1 MSFFTWFVAKRLFA
15 EGGSSGR
22 ASRLATGIA
31 TTGVAIGLA
40 VMLVSVAIVLG
51 FQKEVE
57 DKVLG
62 FGAHIKVLNYKSLGM
77 QEFSPIVID
86 DSVMSRLSAI
96 PNVASVARFCTK
108 LGMLKTDANFRGIA
122 IQGVGQDCD
131 QTFIRSHLVK
141 GEMPLFTDSA
151 SSGKL
156 VISQAMAR
164 EMQVDVG
171 QTIYAY
177 FFEQTVRARKFT
189 VAGIYRTNLTDFDK
203 NFAYTDLFTI
213 HRLLGWDAHQY
224 AGAEIR
230 LKDFDRLDETLLD
243 VVNEVNH
250 KQDAYGEYYSSMSI
264 RMEHSQIFAWLKL
277 LDMDVIVILIL
288 MICVSVFTAVS
299 GLLIIILERTNFIG
313 IMKALGARN
322 SQVRHLFLNYALLII
337 IRGIVLGNVLAFAL
351 ILLQKYTGVVT
362 LDPEVYYVEAV
373 PVLVNWWWVAAID
386 LGTFVLSALAMIV
399 PSFVVSNITP
409 AKSIRFE

>member
-1 MSFFTWFVAKRLFA
+1 MFTWFVAKRLFA
-15 EGGSSGR
+15 QGGSSGR

-51 FQKEVE
+51 FQKEVQ

-62 FGAHIKVLNYKSLGM
+62 FGAHIKVLNYKSLGQ

-86 DSVMSRLSAI
+86 DSLVARLNDI
-96 PNVASVARFCTK
+96 PNIASVARFCTK
-108 LGMLKTDANFRGIA
+108 PGMLKTEANFKGIA
-122 IQGVGQDCD
+122 IQGIGQDYD
-131 QTFIRSHLVK
+131 QSFISSHLVK
-141 GEMPLFTDSA
+141 GEMPQFTDSVG
-151 SSGKL
+151 SGKL

-171 QTIYAY
+171 ETIYAY
-177 FFEQTVRARKFT
+177 FFERAVRARKFT

-213 HRLLGWDAHQY
+213 HRLLGWDSQQY

-230 LKDFDRLDETLLD
+230 LKDFERLNETLLD
-243 VVNEVNH
+243 VVGEVNH
-250 KQDAYGEYYSSMSI
+250 KQDAYGAYYSSLSI
-264 RMEHSQIFAWLKL
+264 KMEHPSIFAWLGL
-277 LDMDVIVILIL
+277 LDMDVAVILIL
-288 MICVSVFTAVS
+288 MICVSVFTAIS

-322 SQVRHLFLNYALLII
+322 RQVRHLFLNYALLII
-337 IRGIVLGNVLAFAL
+337 VRGIVLGNILAFAL
-351 ILLQKYTGVVT
+351 ILLQKYTGLVT

-386 LGTFVLSALAMIV
+386 LGTFVISALAMIV

-409 AKSIRFE
+409 ARSIRFE

>member
-1 MSFFTWFVAKRLFA
+1 MPMFSWFVAKRLFA
-15 EGGSSGR
+15 QGGSSGR

-31 TTGVAIGLA
+31 TFGVAIGLA
-40 VMLVSVAIVLG
+40 VMLVSVSIVLG
-51 FQKEVE
+51 FQREVQ

-62 FGAHIKVLNYKSLGM
+62 FGAHIKVLNYKSLGQ
-77 QEFSPIVID
+77 QEFTPIVID
-86 DSVMSRLSAI
+86 DSIVSRLSAI

-108 LGMLKTDANFRGIA
+108 PGMLKTDANFRGIA
-122 IQGVGQDCD
+122 IQGIGQDYD
-131 QTFIRSHLVK
+131 QSFISSHLVK
-141 GEMPLFTDSA
+141 GEMPEFTDSV

-156 VISQAMAR
+156 VISQQVAR

-171 QTIYAY
+171 ETIYAY

-189 VAGIYRTNLTDFDK
+189 VAAIYRTNLTDFDK
-203 NFAYTDLFTI
+203 NFAYTDLCSV
-213 HRLLGWDAHQY
+213 HRLLGWDSQQY

-230 LKDFDRLDETLLD
+230 LKDFNRLDETLMD
-243 VVNEVNH
+243 VVNEVNR
-250 KQDAYGEYYSSMSI
+250 KQDAYGYYYSSLSI
-264 RMEHSQIFAWLKL
+264 RMEHPQIFAWLGL
-277 LDMDVIVILIL
+277 LDMDIVVILIL
-288 MICVSVFTAVS
+288 MICVSIFTTVS

-322 SQVRHLFLNYALLII
+322 RQMRHLFLNYAMLII
-337 IRGIVLGNVLAFAL
+337 VRGIVLGNILAFAL
-351 ILLQKYTGVVT
+351 ILLQKYTGLVT
-362 LDPEVYYVEAV
+362 LDPEIYYVEAV

-386 LGTFVLSALAMIV
+386 AGTFLISALAMVV

>member
-1 MSFFTWFVAKRLFA
+1 MFTWFVAKRLFA
-15 EGGSSGR
+15 QGGSSGR

-31 TTGVAIGLA
+31 TVGVAIGLA

-51 FQKEVE
+51 FQREVQN
-57 DKVLG
+57 KVLG
-62 FGAHIKVLNYKSLGM
+62 FGAHIKVINYQSLGR

-86 DSVMSRLSAI
+86 DSVTSRLSAI
-96 PNVASVARFCTK
+96 PNVASVARFCIK
-108 LGMLKTDANFRGIA
+108 PGMLKTDANFRGIA
-122 IQGVGQDCD
+122 IQGIGQDYD
-131 QTFIRSHLVK
+131 QTFISSHLVK
-141 GEMPLFTDSA
+141 GEMPQLTDSV
-151 SSGKL
+151 SSGSI
-156 VISQAMAR
+156 VISQTTAR

-171 QTIYAY
+171 ETVYAY

-213 HRLLGWDAHQY
+213 HRLLGWDAQQY

-230 LKDFDRLDETLLD
+230 LKDFDRLDETLYD

-250 KQDAYGEYYSSMSI
+250 RQDAYGGYYSSLTI
-264 RMEHSQIFAWLKL
+264 QMEHPQIFAWLNL
-277 LDMDVIVILIL
+277 LDMDIAVILIL

-322 SQVRHLFLNYALLII
+322 KQVRHLFLNYALLII
-337 IRGIVLGNVLAFAL
+337 LRGIVLGNLLAFAL
-351 ILLQKYTGVVT
+351 ILVQKYTGIVT
-362 LDPEVYYVEAV
+362 LDPEVYYIEAV
-373 PVLVNWWWVAAID
+373 PVLVNWLWVALLDA
-386 LGTFVLSALAMIV
+386 GTFLISALAMIV

>member
-1 MSFFTWFVAKRLFA
+1 MFTWFVAKRLFA

-31 TTGVAIGLA
+31 TVGVAIGLA

-51 FQKEVE
+51 FQKEVQ

-62 FGAHIKVLNYKSLGM
+62 FGAHIKVMNYRSLGQ

-86 DSVMSRLSAI
+86 DSVTSRLTTI

-108 LGMLKTDANFRGIA
+108 PGMLKTDANFRGIA
-122 IQGVGQDCD
+122 IQGIGQDYD
-131 QTFIRSHLVK
+131 SSFISSHMIE
-141 GEMPLFTDSA
+141 GEMPEFTDSVG
-151 SSGKL
+151 SGKL

-164 EMQVDVG
+164 EMQVEVG

-213 HRLLGWDAHQY
+213 HRLLGWDSQQY

-230 LKDFDRLDETLLD
+230 LQDFEKLDETLMY

-250 KQDAYGEYYSSMSI
+250 KQDAYGNYYSSMSI
-264 RMEHSQIFAWLKL
+264 RMEHPQIFAWLRL
-277 LDMDVIVILIL
+277 LDMDIVVILIL
-288 MICVSVFTAVS
+288 MICVSIFTAVS

-322 SQVRHLFLNYALLII
+322 KQVRHLFLNYAMLII
-337 IRGIVLGNVLAFAL
+337 LRGIVLGNILAFAL
-351 ILLQKYTGVVT
+351 IYLQKYTGLVT
-362 LDPEVYYVEAV
+362 LDPDVYYVEAV
-373 PVLVNWWWVAAID
+373 PVLVNWWWVLAID
-386 LGTFVLSALAMIV
+386 LGTLVISALAMIV

>member
-1 MSFFTWFVAKRLFA
+1 MFTWFVAKRLFA

-51 FQKEVE
+51 FQKEVQ

-62 FGAHIKVLNYKSLGM
+62 FGAHIKVLNYKSLSS
-77 QEFSPIVID
+77 QELSPIVID
-86 DSVMSRLSAI
+86 DSLTSRLAAI

-108 LGMLKTDANFRGIA
+108 PGMLKTDANFRGIA
-122 IQGVGQDCD
+122 IQGIGQDYD
-131 QTFIRSHLVK
+131 RSFISSHLVK
-141 GEMPLFTDSA
+141 GEMPEFTDSVG
-151 SSGKL
+151 SGKL

-171 QTIYAY
+171 ETIYAY

-203 NFAYTDLFTI
+203 NFAYTDLYTI
-213 HRLLGWDAHQY
+213 HRLLDWDSQQY

-230 LKDFDRLDETLLD
+230 LQDFDRLNETLHA

-250 KQDAYGEYYSSMSI
+250 KQDAYGNYYSSLSI
-264 RMEHSQIFAWLKL
+264 RMEHPQIFAWLKL
-277 LDMDVIVILIL
+277 LDMDIAVILIL
-288 MICVSVFTAVS
+288 MICVSIFTSVS

-322 SQVRHLFLNYALLII
+322 RQMRYLFVNYALLII
-337 IRGIVLGNVLAFAL
+337 VRGIVLGNVLAFAL
-351 ILLQKYTGVVT
+351 ILLQKYTGIIT
-362 LDPEVYYVEAV
+362 LDPDVYYVEAM
-373 PVLVNWWWVAAID
+373 PVLVNWLWVACID
-386 LGTFVLSALAMIV
+386 VGTLFISALAMIV
-399 PSFVVSNITP
+399 PSFVVSHITP

>member
-1 MSFFTWFVAKRLFA
+1 MFTWFVAKRLFA

-51 FQKEVE
+51 FQKEVQ

-62 FGAHIKVLNYKSLGM
+62 FGAHIKVLNYKSLSS
-77 QEFSPIVID
+77 QELSPIVID
-86 DSVMSRLSAI
+86 DSLTSRIAAI

-108 LGMLKTDANFRGIA
+108 PGMLKTDANFRGIA
-122 IQGVGQDCD
+122 IQGIGQDYD
-131 QTFIRSHLVK
+131 RSFISSHLVK
-141 GEMPLFTDSA
+141 GEMPEFTDSVG
-151 SSGKL
+151 SGKL

-171 QTIYAY
+171 ETIYAY

-203 NFAYTDLFTI
+203 NFAYTDLYTI
-213 HRLLGWDAHQY
+213 HRLLDWDSQQY

-230 LKDFDRLDETLLD
+230 LQDFDRLNETLHA

-250 KQDAYGEYYSSMSI
+250 KQDAYGNYYSSLSI
-264 RMEHSQIFAWLKL
+264 RMEHPQIFAWLKL
-277 LDMDVIVILIL
+277 LDMDIAVILIL
-288 MICVSVFTAVS
+288 MICVSIFTSVS

-322 SQVRHLFLNYALLII
+322 RQMRYLFVNYALLII
-337 IRGIVLGNVLAFAL
+337 VRGIVLGNVLAFAL
-351 ILLQKYTGVVT
+351 ILLQKYTGIIT
-362 LDPEVYYVEAV
+362 LDPDVYYVEAM
-373 PVLVNWWWVAAID
+373 PVLVNWLWVVCID
-386 LGTFVLSALAMIV
+386 VGTLIVSALAMIV
-399 PSFVVSNITP
+399 PSFVVSHITP

>member
-1 MSFFTWFVAKRLFA
+1 MFTWFVAKRLFA
-15 EGGSSGR
+15 QGGSSGR
-22 ASRLATGIA
+22 ASRLATSIA
-31 TTGVAIGLA
+31 TLGVAIGLA
-40 VMLVSVAIVLG
+40 VMVVSVAIVLG
-51 FQKEVE
+51 FQKEVQ

-62 FGAHIKVLNYKSLGM
+62 FGAHIKVINYNSLGG

-86 DSVMSRLSAI
+86 DTVVSRLSAI

-108 LGMLKTDANFRGIA
+108 PGMLKTDANFRGIA
-122 IQGVGQDCD
+122 IQGIGQDYD
-131 QTFIRSHLVK
+131 QSFISSHLVK
-141 GEMPLFTDSA
+141 GEMPQFTDSA
-151 SSGKL
+151 VSGKL
-156 VISQAMAR
+156 VISQALAR

-171 QTIYAY
+171 GTIYAY

-189 VAGIYRTNLTDFDK
+189 VAGIYQTNLTDFDK

-213 HRLLGWDAHQY
+213 HRLLGWDSQQY

-230 LKDFDRLDETLLD
+230 LQDFERLDETLLS

-250 KQDAYGEYYSSMSI
+250 KQDAYGNYYSSMSI
-264 RMEHSQIFAWLKL
+264 RMEHPQIFAWLGL
-277 LDMDVIVILIL
+277 LDMDIAVILIL
-288 MICVSVFTAVS
+288 MICVSIFTAVS

-322 SQVRHLFLNYALLII
+322 RQMRHLFVNYALLII
-337 IRGIVLGNVLAFAL
+337 LRGIVLGNVLAFAL
-351 ILLQKYTGVVT
+351 ILLQKYTGIVR
-362 LDPEVYYVEAV
+362 LDPEVYYVDAV
-373 PVLVNWWWVAAID
+373 PVMVNWLWVLVID
-386 LGTFVLSALAMIV
+386 AGTFMISALAMIV

>member
-1 MSFFTWFVAKRLFA
+1 MFTWFVAKRLFA
-15 EGGSSGR
+15 QGGSSGR

-31 TTGVAIGLA
+31 TFGVAIGLA

-51 FQKEVE
+51 FQREVE

-62 FGAHIKVLNYKSLGM
+62 FGAHIKVLNYKSLG
-77 QEFSPIVID
+77 QKEFSPIVID
-86 DSVMSRLSAI
+86 DSIVSRLGSI
-96 PNVASVARFCTK
+96 PNVVSVARFCIK
-108 LGMLKTDANFRGIA
+108 PGMLKTEANFKGIA
-122 IQGVGQDCD
+122 LQGIGQDYD
-131 QTFIRSHLVK
+131 QSFILNHLVK
-141 GEMPLFTDSA
+141 GEMPEFTDSV

-156 VISQAMAR
+156 VLSQSLAR

-171 QTIYAY
+171 ETIYAY

-189 VAGIYRTNLTDFDK
+189 VAGIYQTNLTDFDK
-203 NFAYTDLFTI
+203 NFAYTDLNTI
-213 HRLLGWDAHQY
+213 HRLLGWDSQQY
-224 AGAEIR
+224 AGAELR
-230 LKDFDRLDETLLD
+230 LKDFDRLDETLMD

-250 KQDAYGEYYSSMSI
+250 RQDAYGEYYSSLTI
-264 RMEHSQIFAWLKL
+264 RQEHPQIFGWLKL
-277 LDMDVIVILIL
+277 LDMDIVVILIL
-288 MICVSVFTAVS
+288 MICISIFTAVS

-322 SQVRHLFLNYALLII
+322 KQVRQLFLNYALLII
-337 IRGIVLGNVLAFAL
+337 VRGILLGNLLAFAL
-351 ILLQKYTGVVT
+351 IFLQKQFGIIT

-373 PVLVNWWWVAAID
+373 PVLVNWWWVLAID
-386 LGTFVLSALAMIV
+386 LGTLLISALAMIV

>member
-1 MSFFTWFVAKRLFA
+1 MFTWFVAKRLFA

-51 FQKEVE
+51 FQKEVQ

-62 FGAHIKVLNYKSLGM
+62 FGAHIKVLNYKSLSS
-77 QEFSPIVID
+77 QELSPIVID
-86 DSVMSRLSAI
+86 DSLTSRLAAI

-108 LGMLKTDANFRGIA
+108 PGMLKTDANFRGIA
-122 IQGVGQDCD
+122 IQGIGQDYD
-131 QTFIRSHLVK
+131 RSFISSHLVK
-141 GEMPLFTDSA
+141 GEMPEFTDSVG
-151 SSGKL
+151 SGKL

-171 QTIYAY
+171 ETIYAY

-203 NFAYTDLFTI
+203 NFAYTDLYTI
-213 HRLLGWDAHQY
+213 HRLLDWDSQQY

-230 LKDFDRLDETLLD
+230 LQDFDRLNETLHA

-250 KQDAYGEYYSSMSI
+250 KQDAYGNYYSSLSI
-264 RMEHSQIFAWLKL
+264 RMEHPQIFGWLQL
-277 LDMDVIVILIL
+277 LDMDIAVILIL
-288 MICVSVFTAVS
+288 MICISIFTSVS

-322 SQVRHLFLNYALLII
+322 RQMRYLFVNYALLII
-337 IRGIVLGNVLAFAL
+337 VRGIVLGNVLAFAL
-351 ILLQKYTGVVT
+351 ILLQKYTGIIT
-362 LDPEVYYVEAV
+362 LDPDVYYVEAM
-373 PVLVNWWWVAAID
+373 PVLVNWLWVACID
-386 LGTFVLSALAMIV
+386 VGTLIISALAMIV
-399 PSFVVSNITP
+399 PSFVVSHITP

>member
-1 MSFFTWFVAKRLFA
+1 MFTWFVAKRLFA

-51 FQKEVE
+51 FQKEVQ

-62 FGAHIKVLNYKSLGM
+62 FGAHIKVLNYKSLSS
-77 QEFSPIVID
+77 QELSPIVID
-86 DSVMSRLSAI
+86 DSLTSRLAAI

-108 LGMLKTDANFRGIA
+108 PGMLKTDANFRGIA
-122 IQGVGQDCD
+122 IQGIGQDYD
-131 QTFIRSHLVK
+131 RSFISSHLVK
-141 GEMPLFTDSA
+141 GEMPEFTDTVG
-151 SSGKL
+151 SGKL

-171 QTIYAY
+171 ETIYAY

-203 NFAYTDLFTI
+203 YFAYTDLYTI
-213 HRLLGWDAHQY
+213 HRLLDWDSQQY

-230 LKDFDRLDETLLD
+230 LQDFDRLNETLHA

-264 RMEHSQIFAWLKL
+264 RMEHPQIFGWLQL
-277 LDMDVIVILIL
+277 LDMDIAVILIL
-288 MICVSVFTAVS
+288 MICVSIFTSVS

-322 SQVRHLFLNYALLII
+322 RQMRYLFVNYALLII
-337 IRGIVLGNVLAFAL
+337 VRGIVLGNVLAFAL
-351 ILLQKYTGVVT
+351 ILLQKYTGIIT
-362 LDPEVYYVEAV
+362 LDPDVYYVEAM
-373 PVLVNWWWVAAID
+373 PVLVNWLWVACID
-386 LGTFVLSALAMIV
+386 VGTLIVSALAMIV
-399 PSFVVSNITP
+399 PSFVVSHITP

>member
-1 MSFFTWFVAKRLFA
+1 MNYFSWFVAKRLFA
-15 EGGSSGR
+15 QGGSSGR

-31 TTGVAIGLA
+31 TVGVAIGLC

-51 FQKEVE
+51 FQKEVQ

-62 FGAHIKVLNYKSLGM
+62 FGAHIKVMNYRSLGQ

-86 DSVMSRLSAI
+86 DSLTSRLTAI

-108 LGMLKTDANFRGIA
+108 PGMLKTDANFRGIA
-122 IQGVGQDCD
+122 IQGIGQDYD
-131 QTFIRSHLVK
+131 RSFISNHMIE
-141 GEMPLFTDSA
+141 GEMPEFTDSVG
-151 SSGKL
+151 SGKL

-164 EMQVDVG
+164 EMQVEVG

-213 HRLLGWDAHQY
+213 HRLLGWDSQQY

-230 LKDFDRLDETLLD
+230 LQDFERLDETLMN

-250 KQDAYGEYYSSMSI
+250 KQDSYGEYYSSMSI
-264 RMEHSQIFAWLKL
+264 RME
-277 LDMDVIVILIL
+277 
-288 MICVSVFTAVS
+288 
-299 GLLIIILERTNFIG
+299 
-313 IMKALGARN
+313 ALGARN
-322 SQVRHLFLNYALLII
+322 KQVRHLFLNYAMLII
-337 IRGIVLGNVLAFAL
+337 LRGIVLGNLLAFAL
-351 ILLQKYTGVVT
+351 IYLQKYTGLVT

-373 PVLVNWWWVAAID
+373 PVLVNWWWVLAID
-386 LGTFVLSALAMIV
+386 LGTLVISALAMIV

>member
-1 MSFFTWFVAKRLFA
+1 MDYFSWFVAKRLFA

-31 TTGVAIGLA
+31 TVGVAIGLA

-51 FQKEVE
+51 FQREVQ

-62 FGAHIKVLNYKSLGM
+62 FGAHIKVLNYKSIGQ

-86 DSVMSRLSAI
+86 DSIVSRLENI
-96 PNVASVARFCTK
+96 PNVASVARFCIK
-108 LGMLKTDANFRGIA
+108 PGMLKTDTNFRGIA
-122 IQGVGQDCD
+122 IQGIGGDYD
-131 QTFIRSHLVK
+131 QSFILNHLVK
-141 GEMPLFTDSA
+141 GEMPEFTDSVG
-151 SSGKL
+151 SGKL

-164 EMQVDVG
+164 EMQVDIG
-171 QTIYAY
+171 QDIYAY
-177 FFEQTVRARKFT
+177 FFEKAVRARKFT
-189 VAGIYRTNLTDFDK
+189 VAAIYQTNLTDFDK

-213 HRLLGWDAHQY
+213 HRLLGWDSRQY
-224 AGAEIR
+224 AGAELR
-230 LKDFDRLDETLLD
+230 LKDFERLDETLMN
-243 VVNEVNH
+243 VINEVNH
-250 KQDAYGEYYSSMSI
+250 RQDPYGEYYSSMSV
-264 RMEHSQIFAWLKL
+264 RQEHPQIFAWLQL
-277 LDMDVIVILIL
+277 LDMDIVVILIL
-288 MICVSVFTAVS
+288 MICVSIFTAVS

-322 SQVRHLFLNYALLII
+322 KQVRHLFLNYAMLII
-337 IRGIVLGNVLAFAL
+337 LRGIILGNLLAFAL
-351 ILLQKYTGVVT
+351 IYLQKYTGLVT

-373 PVLVNWWWVAAID
+373 PVLVSWWWVLAID
-386 LGTFVLSALAMIV
+386 LGTLVISALAMIV

>member
-1 MSFFTWFVAKRLFA
+1 MFTWFVAKRLFA

-31 TTGVAIGLA
+31 TTGVAIGLC

-51 FQKEVE
+51 FQREVQ

-62 FGAHIKVLNYKSLGM
+62 FGAHIKVLNYKSIGG

-86 DSVMSRLSAI
+86 DSLTARLAAI
-96 PNVASVARFCTK
+96 PGVASVARFCIK
-108 LGMLKTDANFRGIA
+108 PGMLKTDANFRGIA
-122 IQGVGQDCD
+122 IQGIGQDYD
-131 QTFIRSHLVK
+131 QSFISNHIVK
-141 GEMPLFTDSA
+141 GEMPQFTDSV

-156 VISQAMAR
+156 VISQSTAR

-189 VAGIYRTNLTDFDK
+189 VSGIYRTNLTDFDK
-203 NFAYTDLFTI
+203 NFAYTDLCTI
-213 HRLLGWDAHQY
+213 HRLLGWDSQQY
-224 AGAEIR
+224 GGAEIR
-230 LKDFDRLDETLLD
+230 LQDFERLDETLTS
-243 VVNEVNH
+243 VVGEVNH

-264 RMEHSQIFAWLKL
+264 RMEHPQIFGWLKL
-277 LDMDVIVILIL
+277 LDMDIAVILIL
-288 MICVSVFTAVS
+288 MISISIFTAVS

-313 IMKALGARN
+313 IMKALGAPSR
-322 SQVRHLFLNYALLII
+322 QVRRIFLGLASLII
-337 IRGIVLGNVLAFAL
+337 VRGIVLGNVLAFAL
-351 ILLQKYTGVVT
+351 ILLQKYTGLIT

-386 LGTFVLSALAMIV
+386 VGTLVVSSLSMIV
-399 PSFVVSNITP
+399 PSLVISHITP

>member
-1 MSFFTWFVAKRLFA
+1 MFTWFVAKRLFA
-15 EGGSSGR
+15 QGGNSGR
-22 ASRLATGIA
+22 ASSLATSIA
-31 TTGVAIGLA
+31 TFGVAIGLA

-51 FQKEVE
+51 FQKEVQ

-62 FGAHIKVLNYKSLGM
+62 FGAHIKVLNYKSLGQ
-77 QEFSPIVID
+77 QEFTPIVID
-86 DSVMSRLSAI
+86 DSVTSRLASV
-96 PNVASVARFCTK
+96 PNVASVARFCIK
-108 LGMLKTDANFRGIA
+108 PGMLKTDANFKGIA
-122 IQGVGQDCD
+122 IQGIGQDYD
-131 QTFIRSHLVK
+131 RSFISSHMIG
-141 GEMPLFTDSA
+141 GEMPQFTDSV

-164 EMQVDVG
+164 EMQVEVG

-189 VAGIYRTNLTDFDK
+189 VAGIYQTNLTDFDK
-203 NFAYTDLFTI
+203 NFAYTDLCTI
-213 HRLLGWDAHQY
+213 HRLLGWDSQQY

-230 LKDFDRLDETLLD
+230 LKDFERLDETLMD

-250 KQDAYGEYYSSMSI
+250 KQDAYGEYYSSI
-264 RMEHSQIFAWLKL
+264 TIKQEHPQIFGWLQL
-277 LDMDVIVILIL
+277 LDMDIVVILIL
-288 MICVSVFTAVS
+288 MICISIFTAIS

-322 SQVRHLFLNYALLII
+322 KQVRHLFLNYAMLII
-337 IRGIVLGNVLAFAL
+337 LRGILLGNLLAFAL
-351 ILLQKYTGVVT
+351 IFLQKQFGLIT
-362 LDPEVYYVEAV
+362 LDPDVYYVEAV
-373 PVLVNWWWVAAID
+373 PVLVNWWWVLAID
-386 LGTFVLSALAMIV
+386 LGTLVISALAMIV

>member
-1 MSFFTWFVAKRLFA
+1 MNYFSWFVAKRLFA
-15 EGGSSGR
+15 QDGSSGR

-31 TTGVAIGLA
+31 TFGVAIGLA
-40 VMLVSVAIVLG
+40 VMLVSVSIVLG
-51 FQKEVE
+51 FQKEVQ

-62 FGAHIKVLNYKSLGM
+62 FGAHIKVLNYKSLGQ

-86 DSVMSRLSAI
+86 DSIVSRLESI
-96 PNVASVARFCTK
+96 PNVASVARYCIK
-108 LGMLKTDANFRGIA
+108 PGMLKTEANFRGIA
-122 IQGVGQDCD
+122 IQGVGQDYD
-131 QTFIRSHLVK
+131 QSFISSHLVK
-141 GEMPLFTDSA
+141 GEMPEFTDSVN
-151 SSGKL
+151 SGKL
-156 VISQAMAR
+156 VISQSMAR

-177 FFEQTVRARKFT
+177 FFEQAVRARKFT
-189 VAGIYRTNLTDFDK
+189 VAAIYRTNLTDFDN

-213 HRLLGWDAHQY
+213 HRLLGWDSQQY

-230 LKDFDRLDETLLD
+230 LKDFEHLDETLME

-250 KQDAYGEYYSSMSI
+250 KQDAYGNYYSSLSI
-264 RMEHSQIFAWLKL
+264 RMEHPNIFAWLGL
-277 LDMDVIVILIL
+277 LDMDIVVILIL
-288 MICVSVFTAVS
+288 MICVSIFTAVS

-313 IMKALGARN
+313 IMKALGACNR
-322 SQVRHLFLNYALLII
+322 QMRHLFVNYALLII
-337 IRGIVLGNVLAFAL
+337 LRGIVLGNILAFAL
-351 ILLQKYTGVVT
+351 IFLQKYTGFVT

-373 PVLVNWWWVAAID
+373 PVLVNWLWVAAID
-386 LGTFVLSALAMIV
+386 VGTLVICALAMIV

>member
-1 MSFFTWFVAKRLFA
+1 LFTWYVAKRLFA

-31 TTGVAIGLA
+31 TVGVAIGLA

-51 FQKEVE
+51 FQKEVQ

-62 FGAHIKVLNYKSLGM
+62 FGAHIKVMNYRSLGQ
-77 QEFSPIVID
+77 QEYSPIVID
-86 DSVMSRLSAI
+86 DSITSRLSAI

-108 LGMLKTDANFRGIA
+108 PGMLKTDANFRGIA
-122 IQGVGQDCD
+122 IQGVGQDYD
-131 QTFIRSHLVK
+131 QSFISNHLVK
-141 GEMPLFTDSA
+141 GEIPEFTDSA
-151 SSGKL
+151 GSGKL

-171 QTIYAY
+171 ETIYAY
-177 FFEQTVRARKFT
+177 FFEQTVRARKFS

-203 NFAYTDLFTI
+203 NFAYTDLYTI
-213 HRLLGWDAHQY
+213 HRLLGWDSQQY
-224 AGAEIR
+224 GGAEIR
-230 LKDFDRLDETLLD
+230 LKDFDKLDETWLD

-264 RMEHSQIFAWLKL
+264 RMEHPQIFAWLNL
-277 LDMDVIVILIL
+277 LDMDIVVILIL
-288 MICVSVFTAVS
+288 MICVSIFTAVS

-322 SQVRHLFLNYALLII
+322 IQVRHLFLNYAMLII
-337 IRGIVLGNVLAFAL
+337 LRGIVLGNLLAFAL
-351 ILLQKYTGVVT
+351 IYLQKFTGLVT
-362 LDPEVYYVEAV
+362 LDPDVYYVEAV
-373 PVLVNWWWVAAID
+373 PVLVNWWWVLAID
-386 LGTFVLSALAMIV
+386 LGTLVLCGLAMIV
-399 PSFVVSNITP
+399 PSLVVSNITP

>member
-1 MSFFTWFVAKRLFA
+1 MFTWYVAKRLFA
-15 EGGSSGR
+15 QGGSSGR

-31 TTGVAIGLA
+31 TVGVAIGLA

-51 FQKEVE
+51 FQKEVQ

-62 FGAHIKVLNYKSLGM
+62 FGAHIKVMNYRSLGQ
-77 QEFSPIVID
+77 QEYSPIVID
-86 DSVMSRLSAI
+86 DSITSRLSAI

-108 LGMLKTDANFRGIA
+108 PGMLKTDANFRGIA
-122 IQGVGQDCD
+122 IQGVGQDYD
-131 QTFIRSHLVK
+131 QSFISNHLVK
-141 GEMPLFTDSA
+141 GEIPEFTDSA
-151 SSGKL
+151 GSGKL

-171 QTIYAY
+171 ETIYAY
-177 FFEQTVRARKFT
+177 FFEQTVRARKFS

-203 NFAYTDLFTI
+203 NFAYTDLYTI
-213 HRLLGWDAHQY
+213 HRLLGWDSQQY
-224 AGAEIR
+224 GGAEIR
-230 LKDFDRLDETLLD
+230 LKDFDKLDETWLD

-264 RMEHSQIFAWLKL
+264 RMEHPQIFAWLNL
-277 LDMDVIVILIL
+277 LDMDIVVILIL
-288 MICVSVFTAVS
+288 MICVSIFTAVS

-322 SQVRHLFLNYALLII
+322 MQVRHLFLNYAMLII
-337 IRGIVLGNVLAFAL
+337 LRGIVLGNLLAFAL
-351 ILLQKYTGVVT
+351 IYLQKFTGLVT

-373 PVLVNWWWVAAID
+373 PVLVNWWWVLAID
-386 LGTFVLSALAMIV
+386 LGTLVLCGLAMIV
-399 PSFVVSNITP
+399 PSLVVSNITP

>member
-1 MSFFTWFVAKRLFA
+1 MFTWFVAKRLFA
-15 EGGSSGR
+15 QGGSSGR

-31 TTGVAIGLA
+31 TVGVAIGLT
-40 VMLVSVAIVLG
+40 
-51 FQKEVE
+51 
-57 DKVLG
+57 
-62 FGAHIKVLNYKSLGM
+62 
-77 QEFSPIVID
+77 
-86 DSVMSRLSAI
+86 SRLTAI

-108 LGMLKTDANFRGIA
+108 PGMLKTDANFRGIA
-122 IQGVGQDCD
+122 IQGIGQDYD
-131 QTFIRSHLVK
+131 RSFISSHMIE
-141 GEMPLFTDSA
+141 GEMPEFTDSVG
-151 SSGKL
+151 SGKL

-164 EMQVDVG
+164 EMQVEVG

-213 HRLLGWDAHQY
+213 HRLLGWDSQQY

-230 LKDFDRLDETLLD
+230 LQDFERLDETLMN

-250 KQDAYGEYYSSMSI
+250 KQDSYGEYYSSMSI
-264 RMEHSQIFAWLKL
+264 RMEHPQIFAWLRL
-277 LDMDVIVILIL
+277 LDMDIVVILIL
-288 MICVSVFTAVS
+288 MICVSIFTAVS

-322 SQVRHLFLNYALLII
+322 KQVRHLFLNYAMLII
-337 IRGIVLGNVLAFAL
+337 LRGIVLGNILAFAL
-351 ILLQKYTGVVT
+351 IYLQKYTGLVT

-373 PVLVNWWWVAAID
+373 PVLVNWWWVLAID
-386 LGTFVLSALAMIV
+386 LGTLVISALAMIV

>member
-1 MSFFTWFVAKRLFA
+1 MFTWFVAKRLFA

-51 FQKEVE
+51 FQKEVQ

-62 FGAHIKVLNYKSLGM
+62 FGAHIKVLNYKSLGQ
-77 QEFSPIVID
+77 QEYSPIVID
-86 DSVMSRLSAI
+86 DSLTARLSAI
-96 PNVASVARFCTK
+96 PGVASVARFCIK
-108 LGMLKTDANFRGIA
+108 PGMLKTDANFRGIA
-122 IQGVGQDCD
+122 IQGIGQDYD
-131 QTFIRSHLVK
+131 QSFISSHLVK
-141 GEMPLFTDSA
+141 GEMPQFTDSV
-151 SSGKL
+151 SSGRI
-156 VISQAMAR
+156 VISQSTAR

-189 VAGIYRTNLTDFDK
+189 IAGIYSTNLTDFD
-203 NFAYTDLFTI
+203 NHFAYTDIFTI
-213 HRLLGWDAHQY
+213 HRLMGWDAKQY

-230 LKDFDRLDETLLD
+230 LQDFERLDETLLD

-264 RMEHSQIFAWLKL
+264 KMEHPQIFGWLKL
-277 LDMDVIVILIL
+277 LDMDIVVILIL
-288 MICVSVFTAVS
+288 MISISVFTAVS

-313 IMKALGARN
+313 IMKALGAPNR
-322 SQVRHLFLNYALLII
+322 QVRRIFLGLASLII

-351 ILLQKYTGVVT
+351 ILLQKYTGLIT

-386 LGTFVLSALAMIV
+386 VGTLIVSSLSMIV
-399 PSFVVSNITP
+399 PSFVVSHITP
-409 AKSIRFE
+409 ARSIRFE